1 MLSCGLSI
9 RYYAHEEDL
18 GETKQYS
25 KYLKW
30 DALLIDRSARV
41 YASWNRVCNGGWL
54 KVKRLFDKMHDESMR
69 VMNKRWIV
77 KFLDYLERFKKVFEI
92 LFIEK
97 FVEYSMR
104 DIRDFLQ

>member
-1 MLSCGLSI
+1 
-9 RYYAHEEDL
+9 
-18 GETKQYS
+18 
-25 KYLKW
+25 
-30 DALLIDRSARV
+30 
-41 YASWNRVCNGGWL
+41 
-54 KVKRLFDKMHDESMR
+54 MHDESMR